1 VKVILQSLCL
11 AAKIELMHKKFFQQ
25 RPLLTLP
32 QIIALFLVG
41 GSLFVALDLN
51 RRAQASELVGIGQ
64 EALEVEVAIEQ
75 TRQIEL
81 QATLE
86 YVQSDAYIA
95 AYARDEGGY
104 LLPGEKRIVPL
115 TIDATP
121 MPTAVPQPTPDPATE
136 ARPWQAWWRLL
147 TDAPYPAE

>member
-1 VKVILQSLCL
+1 
-11 AAKIELMHKKFFQQ
+11 MHNKLFRQ

-32 QIIALFLVG
+32 QIIALLIIG

-51 RRAQASELVGIGQ
+51 RRSQANQVVGIGQ
-64 EALEVEVAIEQ
+64 EALQTQLEVEQ

-81 QATLE
+81 RATYE
-86 YVQSDAYIA
+86 YVQSDDYVA

-121 MPTAVPQPTPDPATE
+121 APTAVPQPTPDPVND

-147 TDAPYPAE
+147 SDEPHPTK

>member
-1 VKVILQSLCL
+1 
-11 AAKIELMHKKFFQQ
+11 MHKKLLQK

-32 QIIALFLVG
+32 QIIALLIIG

-51 RRAQASELVGIGQ
+51 RRSQANQLVGAGQ
-64 EALEVEVAIEQ
+64 ESLQAQVAVEQ
-75 TRQIEL
+75 TRQVEL

-86 YVQSDAYIA
+86 YVQSDDYVA

-104 LLPGEKRIVPL
+104 LLPGENRIVPL

-121 MPTAVPQPTPDPATE
+121 LPTLAPQPTPDPATD
-136 ARPWQAWWRLL
+136 AHPWQAWWRLL
-147 TDAPYPAE
+147 SDNPHPTN